1 MAADVRM
8 ALEELLRKVELDGEV
23 DVLREGVRVVQRCS
37 YEGELVLIRRVT
49 VIASERVDLES
60 LFH

>member
-1 MAADVRM
+1 MAEDVRM
-8 ALEELLRKVELDGEV
+8 ALEALLRKVELDGEV

>member
-1 MAADVRM
+1 MTEDVRM
-8 ALEELLRKVELDGEV
+8 ALEALLRKVELDGEV

>member
-1 MAADVRM
+1 MAEDVRM

>member
-8 ALEELLRKVELDGEV
+8 ALEALLRKVELDGGV
-23 DVLREGVRVVQRCS
+23 DVLREGVRVGQRCS

>member
-8 ALEELLRKVELDGEV
+8 ALEALLRKVELDGEV